1 MLKKNLSVCLI
12 SFLIL
17 CILAISACGGSPA
30 AAGGGGSGGSSS
42 SGGSQPN
49 WVKDPYTKYD
59 RQANVAAVGSGTER
73 QTAEKSALGALI
85 AIFGQEIQV
94 DEKVH
99 VVYEEAVKSGVAAKW
114 SENTRSDNTITTSAG
129 MDTLVGAEIGEVWH
143 DTKNNT
149 HYAVAVLN
157 KAKAAAVYRD
167 MINSNQTM
175 INNLTTMSAAE
186 KNTLEGYS
194 RYQFAATVADI
205 NTTYANL
212 LAFIGTPFQG
222 LKKGDD
228 YRLEAVNI
236 TKAIP
241 VALNV
246 QNDKSARIQGAFA
259 KALTEHGFRTGG
271 TTSRYALNVNVV
283 SSPVTIANNANK
295 WTRIEVSANLTDTS
309 TNTVL
314 VPYNFSSREGHT
326 SQAEADNRA
335 IIAAERKI
343 TQEYAGILDNFLS
356 QLLPKK

>member
-1 MLKKNLSVCLI
+1 MKKNLSVCLI
-12 SFLIL
+12 LVLVLGVLSIT
-17 CILAISACGGSPA
+17 ACGGTPSA
-30 AAGGGGSGGSSS
+30 GGSGGSSSGGSS

-59 RQANVAAVGSGTER
+59 KQGNVAAIGSGTAR
-73 QTAEKSALGALI
+73 QTAEKSAFGALV

-99 VVYEEAVKSGVAAKW
+99 VVYEEAVKTGVAAKW

-149 HYAVAVLN
+149 YYAVAVLN
-157 KAKAAAVYRD
+157 KAKAATVYRD
-167 MINSNQTM
+167 MINSNQAM
-175 INNLTTMSAAE
+175 INNLTNMSAAE

-205 NTTYANL
+205 NGTYANL
-212 LAFIGTPFQG
+212 LAFIGAPFQG

-246 QNDKSARIQGAFA
+246 QNDKSNRIQGAFA
-259 KALTEHGFRTGG
+259 AALTKHGFRTGG
-271 TTSRYALNVNVV
+271 TNSRYALNVNVV

-295 WTRIEVSANLTDTS
+295 WARIEVTANLTDTS

-314 VPYNFSSREGHT
+314 VPYNFSNREGHT
-326 SQAEADNRA
+326 SQEEANNRA

-343 TQEYAGILDNFLS
+343 NAEYANMLDDFLS